1 MSSLRLILTS
11 SAAAVAT
18 LSVQVLGLITLA
30 PTDFGL
36 FSIVYLAGA
45 FALSLALSL
54 ICEAATRSRQDVP
67 TSWPDFS
74 GASTEFAL
82 IFAAVSA
89 LVVSL
94 TNSPLTP
101 YWWLIALAIGGSAYR
116 STARFY
122 AVENGDTRGSVLGD
136 AIAAIVAV
144 VLSVVTLALHSGEL
158 SWVLGTW
165 AASSVVAAVFSRWP
179 ALGRPGVLVRW
190 TRQRWTAIAPLVRDS
205 LIMDAS
211 SIGTPY
217 ALAPILGVGP
227 FGVYR
232 AVSNVA
238 APVRLLLNPIRPRIA
253 RLRMSAATVGAVV
266 AGGIVLGGL
275 AAGGAAAARRD
286 VLAARHSPGPHS
298 VRRTDRDLRHGEHG
312 GAHLLHRVPA
322 AGLTT
327 RPARGA
333 ARPDRAGRRRAAG
346 GCSAGRAERERYGH
360 TPSPPWCRRSSG
372 CSSPAAR
379 ISCRSPPDARPTPTP
394 RSCSD
399 PGLCGD
405 LRLPA
410 QHVAS
415 RSPRRSR

>member
-54 ICEAATRSRQDVP
+54 ICEAATRSRSDKP
-67 TSWPDFS
+67 TPWSDFS

-82 IFAAVSA
+82 LFAAA
-89 LVVSL
+89 GGLVVGV
-94 TNSPLTP
+94 TASPLTP
-101 YWWLIALAIGGSAYR
+101 YWWLVALAIGGSAYR

-136 AIAAIVAV
+136 ALGAVVAV
-144 VLSVVTLALHSGEL
+144 ALCAVTLLLHSGEL
-158 SWVLGTW
+158 GWVLGTW

-179 ALGRPGVLVRW
+179 TPGRPGVLVRW
-190 TRQRWTAIAPLVRDS
+190 IRQRRAAIAPLVRDS

-253 RLRMSAATVGAVV
+253 RLRMSAATIGIVL
-266 AGGIVLGGL
+266 AGGVVLGGL
-275 AAGGAAAARRD
+275 AAGVLLLLGETSWPLGTLRDLVPFAAPTAIFVMANMVGHTFYIVSRLRASRRDLLSARLVQTALGVVGPLLGAVFAGLDGAIWAYALSTLMSSLYWLFVARR
-286 VLAARHSPGPHS
+286 
-298 VRRTDRDLRHGEHG
+298 
-312 GAHLLHRVPA
+312 
-322 AGLTT
+322 
-327 RPARGA
+327 
-333 ARPDRAGRRRAAG
+333 
-346 GCSAGRAERERYGH
+346 
-360 TPSPPWCRRSSG
+360 SG
-372 CSSPAAR
+372 QAPVTA
-379 ISCRSPPDARPTPTP
+379 
-394 RSCSD
+394 
-399 PGLCGD
+399 
-405 LRLPA
+405 
-410 QHVAS
+410 
-415 RSPRRSR
+415 

>member
-67 TSWPDFS
+67 TSWADFS

-144 VLSVVTLALHSGEL
+144 VLSVVTLTLHGGEL

-253 RLRMSAATVGAVV
+253 RLRMSASTVGAVV

-275 AAGGAAAARRD
+275 AAGVLLLLGETSWPLGTLRDLIPFAAPTAIFVMANMVGHTFYIVSRLRASRRD
-286 VLAARHSPGPHS
+286 LLAARLVQTALGVVGPL
-298 VRRTDRDLRHGEHG
+298 VGALLG
-312 GAHLLHRVPA
+312 GLSGAIWAYALSTLLSS
-322 AGLTT
+322 LFWLLI
-327 RPARGA
+327 AR
-333 ARPDRAGRRRAAG
+333 RAGQ
-346 GCSAGRAERERYGH
+346 
-360 TPSPPWCRRSSG
+360 
-372 CSSPAAR
+372 
-379 ISCRSPPDARPTPTP
+379 
-394 RSCSD
+394 
-399 PGLCGD
+399 
-405 LRLPA
+405 LPVTA
-410 QHVAS
+410 
-415 RSPRRSR
+415 